1 MMKRLWL
8 LSALLSATA
17 AMSSAQ
23 VAEFAVS
30 GGVHRLNGEEL
41 AQGFSLDDGW
51 RLAFRLTINNWN
63 FFGQEFGYAYNRA
76 QLQLNQGGLISE
88 DGMAIH
94 QGFWNFLVYA
104 TPEGSRIRP
113 FATGGG
119 HFSNFVPPG
128 ASATYGQGSTKFG
141 VNYGGGVKARIG
153 EKWHVRFDLRQYLT
167 GKPFGDSLPVE
178 GKLRMNEISVGFGIV
193 L

>member
-1 MMKRLWL
+1 MMKRVWMFFVL
-8 LSALLSATA
+8 LSASAAVST
-17 AMSSAQ
+17 AQ

-30 GGVHRLNGEEL
+30 GGVHRLNDKDL
-41 AQGFSLDDGW
+41 APGFSLDDGW
-51 RLAFRLTINNWN
+51 RLAFRLTINNWTM
-63 FFGQEFGYAYNRA
+63 FGQEFGYAYNRA
-76 QLQLNQGGLISE
+76 QLQVNQGLGVSE
-88 DGMAIH
+88 AGMAIH
-94 QGFWNFLVYA
+94 QGFYNFLVYA

-128 ASATYGQGSTKFG
+128 ATATYGQGSNKFG
-141 VNYGGGVKARIG
+141 VNYGGGLKVRVG
-153 EKWHVRFDLRQYLT
+153 EKWQVRLDLRQYLT

-178 GKLRMNEISVGFGIV
+178 GKLRQTEISVGFGFV